1 MPNWYPG
8 DSFALGIPRFD
19 RQPPVEGLVEMSR
32 AVSSEPGPSGV
43 SGHPP
48 LGMNEACWRI
58 PTLCWMRK
66 ERQPDDQPSGQTR
79 SP

>member
-8 DSFALGIPRFD
+8 DSFALGTPRSIDNRLWKVSLRCHVPFRASPD
-19 RQPPVEGLVEMSR
+19 PPVSR
-32 AVSSEPGPSGV
+32 
-43 SGHPP
+43 HPP
-48 LGMNEACWRI
+48 LGMNEACWRL
-58 PTLCWMRK
+58 PTLCWMTK

>member
-19 RQPPVEGLVEMSR
+19 RQPPVEGLVRCHVPFR
-32 AVSSEPGPSGV
+32 ASGDLPV
-43 SGHPP
+43 SGYPP
-48 LGMNEACWRI
+48 LGMNETCWRH
-58 PTLCWMRK
+58 PPLCSIRK
-66 ERQPDDQPSGQTR
+66 ERQPNDQPSGQTR

>member
-8 DSFALGIPRFD
+8 DSFALGIPRLIDNRLWKVSLRCHVPF
-19 RQPPVEGLVEMSR
+19 RASR
-32 AVSSEPGPSGV
+32 DLPV

-48 LGMNEACWRI
+48 LGMSWRVL
-58 PTLCWMRK
+58 TLCWMRK
-66 ERQPDDQPSGQTR
+66 ERQPNDQPSGQTR